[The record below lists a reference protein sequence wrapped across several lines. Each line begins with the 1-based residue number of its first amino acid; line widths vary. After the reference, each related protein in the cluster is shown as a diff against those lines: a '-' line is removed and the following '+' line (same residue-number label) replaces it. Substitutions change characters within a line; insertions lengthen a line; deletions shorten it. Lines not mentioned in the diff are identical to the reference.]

1 MVQWHQ
7 SESHRLTESR
17 MNHDDED
24 EAFWFDLGDPTH
36 DFYQCNIY
44 VYGTCANLPRP

>member
-1 MVQWHQ
+1 MQWHHL
-7 SESHRLTESR
+7 ESHRLRESR

-36 DFYQCNIY
+36 DFYQYIICVWY
-44 VYGTCANLPRP
+44 LCEPT